1 MLIGPITVP
10 RNREKNGG
18 AAGNRT
24 RVQFAY
30 YVGVYP
36 HSRTEARQVQYRRL
50 RPSGEETSEQN
61 RPYRIFVTDA

>member
-1 MLIGPITVP
+1 MKRSQSLTLGESFTFTRLSMLIGPIKIL
-10 RNREKNGG
+10 EYQGNGG

-36 HSRTEARQVQYRRL
+36 HSQTEV
-50 RPSGEETSEQN
+50 
-61 RPYRIFVTDA
+61 